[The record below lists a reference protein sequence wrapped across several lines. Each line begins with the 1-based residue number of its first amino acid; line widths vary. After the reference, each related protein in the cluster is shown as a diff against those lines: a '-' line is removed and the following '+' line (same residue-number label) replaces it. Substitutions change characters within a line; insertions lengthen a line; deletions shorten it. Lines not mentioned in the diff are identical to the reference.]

1 MLLSWFKNNRTN
13 VFLFAFL
20 FEDAPRGGQKNFI
33 RSIFP
38 INNHHDWCL
47 RYASRKCI
55 LGSTCPRQTFDKSW
69 GRKPSFSWWNCGANR
84 FLCYSELVHI
94 RTQCKSANFKYDIGK
109 LSTLPRNRNIYRVQV
124 LYLKLRATENQG
136 GRTWQAFGGGKHGHE
151 TFRQAHNYNFR
162 DKCVVFARNLKF
174 SNLTQ

>member
-1 MLLSWFKNNRTN
+1 MSSFFVSPAFQKTTERSLYWRCAIFLYILLPWFKYNRTN
-13 VFLFAFL
+13 VFLFALL
-20 FEDAPRGGQKNFI
+20 FGDAPRGGQKNFI

-55 LGSTCPRQTFDKSW
+55 LGSICPRQTFDKSW

-94 RTQCKSANFKYDIGK
+94 RTRCKSANFKYDIGK

-124 LYLKLRATENQG
+124 LYLKLRANDNEFLG
-136 GRTWQAFGGGKHGHE
+136 
-151 TFRQAHNYNFR
+151 
-162 DKCVVFARNLKF
+162 LF
-174 SNLTQ
+174 SQDDA

>member
-47 RYASRKCI
+47 RYAFRKCI

-124 LYLKLRATENQG
+124 LYLKLRANEN
-136 GRTWQAFGGGKHGHE
+136 
-151 TFRQAHNYNFR
+151 
-162 DKCVVFARNLKF
+162 KF
-174 SNLTQ
+174 LGLFSQDDAS